1 VQQQLRE
8 TDVFGRVGDDE
19 FALLL
24 PRANESEALAVADRV
39 AGAVGHA
46 DGSAVGGDRRLA
58 ASIGVATFY
67 EPSEELS
74 ADHLL
79 VDANLAMYAAKA
91 GGKERAVVGRPEIP
105 RATRSTIRTL
115 ELLRRAV
122 VDGRFVLHCQPIVD
136 LRDDSVVLWELLL
149 RLPDRDGELI
159 SPEQFLDAAVRS
171 GSILAIDRWVLD
183 EAMRLIA
190 AERDAGRNVCLSVN
204 LSGNSVGDPGLAGCT
219 PRSYSF
225 GPGKT

>member
-1 VQQQLRE
+1 VRRRRRDGPVGYNARDETLRSVADLVQQQLRE

-136 LRDDSVVLWELLL
+136 LRDDSGADS
-149 RLPDRDGELI
+149 RR
-159 SPEQFLDAAVRS
+159 
-171 GSILAIDRWVLD
+171 
-183 EAMRLIA
+183 
-190 AERDAGRNVCLSVN
+190 
-204 LSGNSVGDPGLAGCT
+204 
-219 PRSYSF
+219 PRSTHRASCWR
-225 GPGKT
+225 